1 MSWTPAVPPPPV
13 AGAATGTGV
22 GDGLGEGLGEPIT
35 AGDVAEVVTAV
46 AGVVTGDV
54 AGVVTGDVVVFAAEV
69 LESGPTAV
77 TAPPGD
83 AEVLPDSVAPPAAAQ
98 AVVAARTVRA
108 PQPIVTSLARPPGTR

>member
-35 AGDVAEVVTAV
+35 AGDVAGVVTAV
-46 AGVVTGDV
+46 AGVVT
-54 AGVVTGDVVVFAAEV
+54 ADVVVSV
-69 LESGPTAV
+69 LEPGPNAV
-77 TAPPGD
+77 TALPLGD
-83 AEVLPDSVAPPAAAQ
+83 AVAPPAAVQ

-108 PQPIVTSLARPPGTR
+108 PQPIAASLARPPGAR

>member
-35 AGDVAEVVTAV
+35 GDV
-46 AGVVTGDV
+46 AGVVTDV
-54 AGVVTGDVVVFAAEV
+54 TGVVTGDVVVSAAMV
-69 LESGPTAV
+69 LEPGPTAV
-77 TAPPGD
+77 TALPLGD
-83 AEVLPDSVAPPAAAQ
+83 AVAPPAAVQ

-108 PQPIVTSLARPPGTR
+108 PQPITASLARPPDAR

>member
-13 AGAATGTGV
+13 AGAAT

-54 AGVVTGDVVVFAAEV
+54 VVFAAAV
-69 LESGPTAV
+69 LEPGPTAV

-83 AEVLPDSVAPPAAAQ
+83 AEVLPDAVAPPAAAQ

-108 PQPIVTSLARPPGTR
+108 PQPIATSLARPPGAR

>member
-1 MSWTPAVPPPPV
+1 MPPPPV

-54 AGVVTGDVVVFAAEV
+54 VVSAAEV
-69 LESGPTAV
+69 LEPGPTAV
-77 TAPPGD
+77 TALPPGD
-83 AEVLPDSVAPPAAAQ
+83 AGMLEEAVAPPAAVQ
-98 AVVAARTVRA
+98 AVVAARTVRV
-108 PQPIVTSLARPPGTR
+108 PQPITASLARRPGAR

>member
-13 AGAATGTGV
+13 AGAATGPGV
-22 GDGLGEGLGEPIT
+22 GDGLGVGLGEPIS

-54 AGVVTGDVVVFAAEV
+54 VVFAAEV
-69 LESGPTAV
+69 LEPGPTAV

-108 PQPIVTSLARPPGTR
+108 PQPIAASLARAPGAR